1 MFRGWVT
8 FARYTM
14 KRTRDTGASLPGI
27 ARVAALGAALVLTAG
42 YAYYVAFSTFP
53 FYDDEGFLDLSL
65 RHFMQGRPLYDDVFT
80 QYGPFYYLFNAA
92 VFQGAGVPVDNDS
105 MRLVVIGLW
114 LTCAASAALCTLRLT
129 GTVMLACAALAL
141 TGLLLGVLA
150 NEPGHP
156 QALSILLVMLLPT
169 TAACFSPRRR
179 AVVCA
184 SLGAIVGCL
193 LMTKLNVGVF
203 ALLAVTLVM
212 SASIAGPF
220 ARAMRLA
227 TSAAIVVLPTVLM
240 RLHLHLPWVRSYAL
254 VATLA
259 ALPVVWSVS
268 TSRFLPALRLRDAAW
283 AAAACAA
290 ALVVSSLGVVAHG
303 TSLRAAVLGPLEQ
316 ALKFPSVFQ
325 VPAPV
330 DSGAVAWAAASLVLF
345 GAVQVARRRRATGR
359 PLDLVLAGLKLG
371 FGTYVLYAAYGVSGV
386 FYAPMGAYYFNVMPL
401 FRVALPF
408 VWMLMV
414 PSSATPIDAT
424 RGFGRAVLCTVA
436 VLNSLQAYPVAGSQ
450 LSLATVLVILVGAV
464 CLHDGLTGIAL
475 LLPPWA
481 IRKPLRMAVTALAVS
496 LVLLAQWSAARTVRQ
511 RYDAMVRLD
520 LPGARRVRMPEES
533 VALYRWLS
541 TNLQA
546 HTDTFIGMPAI
557 NSLYFWSEKDPP
569 TSVNPNAWMLL
580 LDDAAQEHIVRALS
594 THPNA
599 GAVVSYSLLSIYM
612 HPRGVDD
619 QPLAR
624 YVDGEF
630 QTLGRFRGFELR
642 IRKDRP
648 VPEMLY
654 AARRRA
660 DDGSSSVWL
669 ADMALPAMKGRA
681 VHRITVVDP
690 KSRRV
695 LADTRPGSGVSRL
708 AVTDTDGEVTAVGLD
723 LAIPAHLRLVVASPL
738 AALKSDGLL
747 VRLLDERNQ
756 VFASVPVL

>member
-1 MFRGWVT
+1 
-8 FARYTM
+8 M

-27 ARVAALGAALVLTAG
+27 APVAALGAALVLTAG

-105 MRLVVIGLW
+105 MRLVVIGVW

-129 GTVMLACAALAL
+129 GTLVIASAALAL
-141 TGLLLGVLA
+141 AGLRLGVLA

-169 TAACFSPRRR
+169 AAAFFSPRRR

-203 ALLAVTLVM
+203 ALLAITLVV
-212 SASIAGPF
+212 SSSIPGPF
-220 ARAMRLA
+220 ATAMRLA
-227 TSAAIVVLPTVLM
+227 TSAAIVVLPAALM
-240 RLHLHLPWVRSYAL
+240 RLHLHQPSVRLHAL
-254 VATLA
+254 VATMA

-268 TSRFLPALRLRDAAW
+268 TSRFLPALRVRDAAW

-290 ALVVSSLGVVAHG
+290 AVVASSAGVVVHG
-303 TSLRAAVLGPLEQ
+303 TSLRAVVLGPLEQ

-325 VPAPV
+325 ISPPV
-330 DSGAVAWAAASLVLF
+330 DSGAVGWAAASLVLF
-345 GAVQVARRRRATGR
+345 GAVQLAQRRRATGR
-359 PLDLVLAGLKLG
+359 PLDLVLACLKLG
-371 FGTYVLYAAYGVSGV
+371 FGTYVLYAAYRGVSGM
-386 FYAPMGAYYFNVMPL
+386 FMDGGYYFSVAPL

-408 VWMLMV
+408 VWLLMV
-414 PSSATPIDAT
+414 PSSAMHNDAT

-450 LSLATVLVILVGAV
+450 LSLAIVPVIPVGAV
-464 CLHDGLTGIAL
+464 CLHDGLTGMAL
-475 LLPPWA
+475 LLPRWA
-481 IRKPLRMAVTALAVS
+481 SRKPMRIAFGTLAVL

-511 RYDAMVRLD
+511 RYHAMVRLD
-520 LPGARRVRMPEES
+520 LPGARILRMPEQS

-541 TNLQA
+541 ANLHA

-580 LDDAAQEHIVRALS
+580 LDDAEQQHIVRALS

-599 GAVVSYSLLSIYM
+599 GAVVSDALIDFYM
-612 HPRGVDD
+612 RNRPLED

-624 YVDGEF
+624 YVNGEF
-630 QTLGRFRGFELR
+630 QSLGRFRGYELR

-695 LADTRPGSGVSRL
+695 LADTRPGSAVSRL